1 MGTNHFVQEFEIND
15 YPREARWKVTQKE
28 TTSRLQDEFQ
38 TAVTL
43 KGEYFGPGR
52 TPGEGERKLYL
63 HLEATS
69 ERILQNCVLEI
80 KRLLNE
86 ETLRVGA
93 RSSSGSSSHKY
104 NVLG

>member
-1 MGTNHFVQEFEIND
+1 MSL
-15 YPREARWKVTQKE
+15 RE
-28 TTSRLQDEFQ
+28 TTGRLQDEFH

-63 HLEATS
+63 HLEAATEIS
-69 ERILQNCVLEI
+69 LKNCVREI
-80 KRLLNE
+80 QRLLNE

-93 RSSSGSSSHKY
+93 RSASGVSSHKY
-104 NVLG
+104 NVL